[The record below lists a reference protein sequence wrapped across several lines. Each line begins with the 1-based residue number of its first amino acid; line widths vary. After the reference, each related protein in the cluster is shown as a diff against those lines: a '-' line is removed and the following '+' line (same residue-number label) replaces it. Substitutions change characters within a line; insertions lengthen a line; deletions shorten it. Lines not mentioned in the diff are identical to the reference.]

1 MRAYNESRGEKP
13 VAMLF
18 DGWDFVPLDQIRK
31 PMAAAELDPPVDQ
44 GPQLHQRVE
53 DEHAAAV

>member
-18 DGWDFVPLDQIRK
+18 DGWDFIPLDQIRK
-31 PMAAAELDPPVDQ
+31 PVAATELDPPTDQ
-44 GPQLHQRVE
+44 GPGLHRQLAGE
-53 DEHAAAV
+53 DANAV

>member
-18 DGWDFVPLDQIRK
+18 DGWDFIPLEQIRK
-31 PMAAAELDPPVDQ
+31 PVAAMEVDPLADQ
-44 GPQLHQRVE
+44 GPEAHGQVE
-53 DEHAAAV
+53 DERAAAA